1 MILSL
6 PFNAKDCIARVAFPN
21 SQVSTS
27 QPYPINFSSSPDL
40 LHMTGIPAEFYA
52 LANAFLFALH
62 NMLTKKALRYSNP
75 ATAVIS
81 GLLINIVF
89 LWGVSVLFV
98 PLSSLT
104 SAAILIFAAV
114 GLFQPGLTR
123 LLSYKGI
130 DALGVAITDP
140 IRATTPLFSA
150 MMAII
155 FLDEKLTVPIM
166 VATLM
171 IIAGI
176 TLLSWRNGSMKLA
189 GSAVFLWYPIAASAL
204 AGATQVVRKFGLA
217 AVPHPFL
224 AAAVTATSS
233 FVVSILTLW
242 YVERSQQT
250 WKMNRQCFWWF
261 LAAGITISFA
271 MVCIYYALDLG
282 KVSVV
287 IPIASTGPFFSL
299 ILAALFLRDVERVT
313 LRIVLSAAMI
323 VGGVLLLTLWK

>member
-1 MILSL
+1 M
-6 PFNAKDCIARVAFPN
+6 
-21 SQVSTS
+21 TS
-27 QPYPINFSSSPDL
+27 
-40 LHMTGIPAEFYA
+40 IPAEFYA

-81 GLLINIVF
+81 SLLINIIF
-89 LWGVSVLFV
+89 LWGVSILLV

-104 SAAILIFAAV
+104 SASILIFVVV
-114 GLFQPGLTR
+114 GFFQPGLTR

-150 MMAII
+150 AMAII
-155 FLDEKLTVPIM
+155 FLGEKITLPII
-166 VATLM
+166 VATMM

-176 TLLSWRNGSMKLA
+176 TLLSWRSGSMKLA

-204 AGATQVVRKFGLA
+204 AGATQVVRKFGMA

-233 FVVSILTLW
+233 FIVSILTLW
-242 YVERSQQT
+242 YVEKSQET

-261 LAAGITISFA
+261 LGAGVTISLG
-271 MVCIYYALDLG
+271 MTCIYYALDLG

-287 IPIASTGPFFSL
+287 IPISSTGPFFSL
-299 ILAALFLRDVERVT
+299 ILAAIFLRDVEKVT
-313 LRIVLSAAMI
+313 LRIVVSATMI
-323 VGGVLLLTLWK
+323 VGGVVLLTLWK

>member
-1 MILSL
+1 M
-6 PFNAKDCIARVAFPN
+6 
-21 SQVSTS
+21 TS
-27 QPYPINFSSSPDL
+27 
-40 LHMTGIPAEFYA
+40 IPAEFYA

-81 GLLINIVF
+81 SLLINILF
-89 LWGVSVLFV
+89 LWGVSILFV

-104 SAAILIFAAV
+104 TPAILIFV
-114 GLFQPGLTR
+114 GVGFFQPGLTR

-150 MMAII
+150 IMAII
-155 FLDEKLTVPIM
+155 FLGEEVTLPIV
-166 VATLM
+166 VATLL

-176 TLLSWRNGSMKLA
+176 TLLSWRSDSMKLT
-189 GSAVFLWYPIAASAL
+189 GSAVYLWYPIAASAL
-204 AGATQVVRKFGLA
+204 AGATQVVRKFGMA

-233 FVVSILTLW
+233 FVVSIVTLW
-242 YVERSQQT
+242 YVEKTQET

-261 LAAGITISFA
+261 LAAGIVISLG
-271 MVCIYYALDLG
+271 MTCIYYALDLG

-287 IPIASTGPFFSL
+287 IPISSTGPFFSL
-299 ILAALFLRDVERVT
+299 MLAALFLRDVERVT
-313 LRIVLSAAMI
+313 SRIVTSAAMI
-323 VGGVLLLTLWK
+323 VGGVMLLTLWK

>member
-1 MILSL
+1 M
-6 PFNAKDCIARVAFPN
+6 
-21 SQVSTS
+21 TS
-27 QPYPINFSSSPDL
+27 
-40 LHMTGIPAEFYA
+40 IPAELYA
-52 LANAFLFALH
+52 LVNAFLFALH
-62 NMLTKKALRYSNP
+62 NLFTKKALRYSNP

-81 GLLINIVF
+81 GLLINIIF
-89 LWGVSVLFV
+89 LWSLFLLFT

-104 SAAILIFAAV
+104 RASILIFAAV

-130 DALGVAITDP
+130 DTLGVAITDP

-150 MMAII
+150 MMAIL
-155 FLDEKLTVPIM
+155 FLGETLTLPIV

-176 TLLSWRNGSMKLA
+176 TLLSWRAGSMKLS
-189 GSAVFLWYPIAASAL
+189 GSAVYLWYPIAAPAL

-217 AVPHPFL
+217 AVPHPLL

-233 FVVSILTLW
+233 LVVSLLTLW
-242 YVERSQQT
+242 FVERTQET
-250 WKMNRQCFWWF
+250 WKMNRQCFGWF
-261 LAAGITISFA
+261 LAAGLTISVA

-299 ILAALFLRDVERVT
+299 ILAVLFLRDVERVT
-313 LRIVLSAAMI
+313 LRIVLNAAMI
-323 VGGVLLLTLWK
+323 VGGVVLLTLWK

>member
-1 MILSL
+1 M
-6 PFNAKDCIARVAFPN
+6 
-21 SQVSTS
+21 TS
-27 QPYPINFSSSPDL
+27 
-40 LHMTGIPAEFYA
+40 IPAEFYA

-62 NMLTKKALRYSNP
+62 NLFTKKALRTSNP

-81 GLLINIVF
+81 SLLINIIF
-89 LWGVSVLFV
+89 LWGVSILFV

-104 SAAILIFAAV
+104 SASILIFV
-114 GLFQPGLTR
+114 GVGFFQPGLTR

-150 MMAII
+150 IMAII
-155 FLDEKLTVPIM
+155 FLGEKMTLPIV

-176 TLLSWRNGSMKLA
+176 ILLSWRSGSMKLG

-204 AGATQVVRKFGLA
+204 AGATQVVRKFGM
-217 AVPHPFL
+217 

-233 FVVSILTLW
+233 FVVSVLTLW
-242 YVERSQQT
+242 HVEKSQET

-261 LAAGITISFA
+261 LAAGVTISLG
-271 MVCIYYALDLG
+271 MTCIYYALDLG

-287 IPIASTGPFFSL
+287 IPISSTGPFFSL
-299 ILAALFLRDVERVT
+299 VFAALFLRDVERVT

-323 VGGVLLLTLWK
+323 IGGVVLLTIWK

>member
-1 MILSL
+1 M
-6 PFNAKDCIARVAFPN
+6 
-21 SQVSTS
+21 TS
-27 QPYPINFSSSPDL
+27 
-40 LHMTGIPAEFYA
+40 IPAEFYA
-52 LANAFLFALH
+52 LVNAFLFALH
-62 NMLTKKALRYSNP
+62 NMFTKKALRYSNP

-81 GLLINIVF
+81 GLLINIIF
-89 LWGVSVLFV
+89 LWGLSVLFV

-104 SAAILIFAAV
+104 SASILIFAVV

-140 IRATTPLFSA
+140 IRATTLLFSA

-155 FLDEKLTVPIM
+155 FLGEKLMLPIV

-171 IIAGI
+171 IMAGI

-204 AGATQVVRKFGLA
+204 AGATQVVRKVGLA
-217 AVPHPFL
+217 AVPHPL
-224 AAAVTATSS
+224 VAAAVTATSS
-233 FVVSILTLW
+233 FAVSILTLW
-242 YVERSQQT
+242 FVERSQET

-261 LAAGITISFA
+261 LAVGLTISVA

-299 ILAALFLRDVERVT
+299 ILAATFLRDVERVT
-313 LRIVLSAAMI
+313 SRIVFSAAMI
-323 VGGVLLLTLWK
+323 VGGVVLLMLWK